1 MGSGGA
7 IAASLPWWWMLPLSS
22 TSKGTGER
30 QRGFGRSMREACPPP
45 TCQRRCHAGW
55 AGGREEVVG
64 KKAGASF
71 GRLKKELWFGPER
84 KSGKERTQ
92 SSTLTANL
100 VNNL

>member
-1 MGSGGA
+1 MGSSGA

-30 QRGFGRSMREACPPP
+30 QRGFGRSMKEACPPP

-55 AGGREEVVG
+55 AGGREEVAE

-71 GRLKKELWFGPER
+71 GRLKKSSSLDQKE
-84 KSGKERTQ
+84 KVGKRG
-92 SSTLTANL
+92 LNPPP
-100 VNNL
+100 